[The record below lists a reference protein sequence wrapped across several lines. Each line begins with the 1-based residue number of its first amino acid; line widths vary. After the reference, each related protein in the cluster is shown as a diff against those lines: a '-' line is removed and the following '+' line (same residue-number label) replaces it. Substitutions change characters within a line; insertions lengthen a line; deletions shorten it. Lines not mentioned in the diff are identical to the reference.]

1 MTAPD
6 DRLEPGTP
14 EWEEEKQR
22 RRGRP
27 SGEHIKHRHREDD
40 VPRQAGDYVTTGDV
54 KSLFDLWQGFQM
66 EAGRGNDGP
75 LAQQPR
81 SKLHLTLNIPTM
93 LAIVGMVVAGF
104 TALNNFDARLSRTEI
119 GVQDSK
125 DRATKYVPVIE
136 ALREAMQAQKDE
148 NAMQNDRQKAF
159 AESIAD
165 ERRARQAGE
174 ELSRKANADVMV
186 ILDKVADK
194 LAALDK
200 TVAVMGA
207 GGRRSDI
214 SPPVRD
220 AQVMQGR

>member
-1 MTAPD
+1 
-6 DRLEPGTP
+6 
-14 EWEEEKQR
+14 
-22 RRGRP
+22 
-27 SGEHIKHRHREDD
+27 
-40 VPRQAGDYVTTGDV
+40 
-54 KSLFDLWQGFQM
+54 
-66 EAGRGNDGP
+66 
-75 LAQQPR
+75 
-81 SKLHLTLNIPTM
+81 M